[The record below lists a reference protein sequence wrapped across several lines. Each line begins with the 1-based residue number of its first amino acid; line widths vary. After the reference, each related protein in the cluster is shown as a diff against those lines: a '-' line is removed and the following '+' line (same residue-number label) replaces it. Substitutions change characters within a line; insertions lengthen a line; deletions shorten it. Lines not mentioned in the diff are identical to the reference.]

1 VRGASPSYH
10 SQYYQS
16 AETRSAE
23 AGLEADFLLLMADPL
38 FSSVEWKRVPA
49 TSRREAATWH
59 SNAMSYNSEGEL
71 ATLSSFSSPFVE
83 DLPQL
88 NIVCKAGRERAVG
101 LMSAD
106 SVQLVV

>member
-1 VRGASPSYH
+1 MRGASPSYH

-16 AETRSAE
+16 AEARSAE
-23 AGLEADFLLLMADPL
+23 AGLEADFLLLTIDPL
-38 FSSVEWKRVPA
+38 FSSVEWKRIPA

-59 SNAMSYNSEGEL
+59 NNAISYNSEGEL

-83 DLPQL
+83 DLPRL
-88 NIVCKAGRERAVG
+88 NVVCKAGRERAVG